1 MQTPNQKANE
11 LKSQFGNNAKYVVLE
26 ILDELKHLW
35 NDFDSKKMYGSSNPV
50 LGRINYYKSVKSEI
64 GD

>member
-1 MQTPNQKANE
+1 MQTPKEKAKE
-11 LKSQFGNNAKYVVLE
+11 LKAQFGGNSKYVVLE

-35 NDFDSKKMYGSSNPV
+35 KDFDSKEMFGSSNPV
-50 LGRINYYKSVKSEI
+50 LGRINYYKSVKSEL